1 MSWRFDMV
9 DCRQTMDFGVW
20 GEYFIHGR
28 AGTIENLHELTE
40 VIGSLKIPAK
50 IKSQTFRQFSI
61 FFSRSDPVHRGLQ
74 RVICESKKVVGS
86 RNTVQIIYLVSQLLN

>member
-50 IKSQTFRQFSI
+50 IKSQTFSTIFPIFSDRI
-61 FFSRSDPVHRGLQ
+61 LYRGLQ
-74 RVICESKKVVGS
+74 RSVATP
-86 RNTVQIIYLVSQLLN
+86 RNEKSGTAIK